1 MTIANF
7 NGNLVI
13 SCFSPINLSE
23 ENDVLDVY
31 KELSAFVAAFPK
43 HNMLIIGGGL
53 NVHNGNIYTNKRTTC
68 HKITNRN
75 ENCFYENAIKMNYVF
90 SAPNSKNVWVNYGFS
105 RTLMVLKSNKTTCS

>member
-1 MTIANF
+1 MMIANF

-13 SCFSPINLSE
+13 SCFSPINVSE

-43 HNMLIIGGGL
+43 HNMLIIGGDF
-53 NVHNGNIYTNKRTTC
+53 NVHNGKIYTNKRTTC

-75 ENCFYENAIKMNYVF
+75 ENCFYENATKNELCILSTKFQKRMGKLWTF
-90 SAPNSKNVWVNYGFS
+90 QDPNGFK
-105 RTLMVLKSNKTTCS
+105 V